1 MRKSVFTWLPFLPAP
16 PASVSAFTF
25 SVLKFVQ
32 RSVFGV
38 GASAGAGSLWRRL
51 IVVFDPLIVCFD
63 HVKHKHC
70 FNISRL
76 FPLSCALLDR

>member
-25 SVLKFVQ
+25 SVLKFFQ

-38 GASAGAGSLWRRL
+38 GASAGAGSLWWRL
-51 IVVFDPLIVCFD
+51 IVVFDPLIISLD
-63 HVKHKHC
+63 HVKHILPFNFNELC
-70 FNISRL
+70 FSLCVSR
-76 FPLSCALLDR
+76 DR